1 MSKYEVFR
9 NRMKADGNTYTES
22 LINRTK
28 RVETRRFL
36 GSPTLSYVDIEELGK
51 DVPTIISEDDRV
63 LKKRFLFL
71 PDTEIKVGMIV
82 HQRDKGNKY
91 LALQRS
97 DDDIY
102 PQLFAELCN
111 HDFEIR
117 KTERILTGHTPQGR
131 PIYEDFVTTEM
142 VPSVLYT
149 NVYSTLSNVEISLPS
164 GALIVRIPYKDEYA
178 ELIQKNDEYEM
189 NTGKYIVTEVDLGYV
204 VYGKEGFLEVTLQRK
219 VE

>member
-51 DVPTIISEDDRV
+51 DVPTIISEDERF

-71 PDTEIKVGMIV
+71 PDTEIQVGMIIY
-82 HQRDKGNKY
+82 QRDKGNKY

-164 GALIVRIPYKDEYA
+164 GALIVRIPYKEEYT